1 MNILKHIVKAIDRV
15 SVGVGTLAAY
25 TMLILLVTSSIEIVC
40 RYFFN
45 NPTTWAYEFGQM
57 TFGCYF
63 LLAGAMTLKNR
74 EHVGMDIFIDK
85 LSPRKRAAVNSAT
98 FVFTALFCIILIWKG
113 WEFAYPSIKKLEH
126 STSVWGPP
134 IWPYKFMLPFGCFL
148 LFSQAVSNFIKDI
161 CFAVT
166 GTPLIEGD
174 ES

>member
-1 MNILKHIVKAIDRV
+1 MKVLRLFVRAIDSV
-15 SVGVGTLAAY
+15 SVNIGRLTSY

-74 EHVGMDIFIDK
+74 EHVGMDIFIEK
-85 LSPRKRAAVNSAT
+85 LAPRKRAWVNSVT
-98 FVFTALFCIILIWKG
+98 FFFTALFCIILIWKG

-134 IWPYKFMLPFGCFL
+134 IYPYKFMLPFGCFL
-148 LFSQAVSNFIKDI
+148 LFAQAFGNFIKDI
-161 CFAVT
+161 YFAVS
-166 GTPLIEGD
+166 GTPLIE
-174 ES
+174 E

>member
-1 MNILKHIVKAIDRV
+1 MNGLRLLVRTIDSV
-15 SVGVGTLAAY
+15 SVNIGRLTSY

-63 LLAGAMTLKNR
+63 LLAGAMTLKDR
-74 EHVGMDIFIDK
+74 DHVGMDIFIEK
-85 LSPRKRAAVNSAT
+85 LNPRNIAWVNSVT

-113 WEFAYPSIKKLEH
+113 WEFAYPSIQRLEH

-134 IWPYKFMLPFGCFL
+134 IYLYKFMLPFSCFL
-148 LFSQAVSNFIKDI
+148 LFAQAVSNFIKDI
-161 CFAVT
+161 YFAVS
-166 GTPLIEGD
+166 GNPLVE
-174 ES
+174 E